1 MTNFHRNFDLV
12 KSILYNE
19 TLGTSPE
26 TTTRR
31 LALVDSCEDQGLAG
45 AVKAL
50 RALIKERPT
59 DKVIFVLLLLL
70 LLLLLSSASIHGE
83 LFLEIAGF
91 GSCINLK

>member
-59 DKVIFVLLLLL
+59 DKVIIVLL
-70 LLLLLSSASIHGE
+70 LLLLLSSASIPGE

-91 GSCINLK
+91 GSCINLKEE